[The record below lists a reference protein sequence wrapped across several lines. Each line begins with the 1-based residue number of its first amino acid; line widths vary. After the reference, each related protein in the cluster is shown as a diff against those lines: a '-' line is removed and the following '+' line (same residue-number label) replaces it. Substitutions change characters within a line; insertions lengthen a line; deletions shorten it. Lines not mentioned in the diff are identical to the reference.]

1 MSLNLQLRPQAKAWF
16 TTAAQERG
24 VEPSELLEEI
34 ITAQFAPGRDP
45 LSGKFPQ
52 LGGLTEEDFKTT
64 EIRGVDDTA
73 AKRTIADIV
82 REVGG
87 IKGLSSDMSRNKA
100 KYLKGF
106 GETKP

>member
-1 MSLNLQLRPQAKAWF
+1 MSLNLQLSPQAEAWF

-45 LSGKFPQ
+45 LFGKFPQ
-52 LGGLTEEDFKTT
+52 LEGLTEEDFKAT
-64 EIRGVDDTA
+64 EVRGNDLATDN
-73 AKRTIADIV
+73 RTIADIV

-87 IKGLSSDMSRNKA
+87 IKGLPSDMSQNKA
-100 KYLKGF
+100 KYLTGF
-106 GETKP
+106 GETKA